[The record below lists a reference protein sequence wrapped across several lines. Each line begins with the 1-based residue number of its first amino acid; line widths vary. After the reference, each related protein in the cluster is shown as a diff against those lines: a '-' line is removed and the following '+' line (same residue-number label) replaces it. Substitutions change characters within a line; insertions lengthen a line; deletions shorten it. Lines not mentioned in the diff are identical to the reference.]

1 MTGDDSSAVGPS
13 SDSAA
18 VPEDLDLRVTT
29 LEDRLASLERG
40 AAAIWG
46 AIPYA
51 ARRCH
56 IKRADAEPPP
66 KEENEWLAQ
75 LFNEPGFFES
85 LPDWLRSSHCEA

>member
-1 MTGDDSSAVGPS
+1 MTGDESSAVGPS

-46 AIPYA
+46 AIPH
-51 ARRCH
+51 ARRPCH
-56 IKRADAEPPP
+56 RKVEPPG
-66 KEENEWLAQ
+66 EEDEWLAQ

-85 LPDWLRSSHCEA
+85 LPDWLRSSHC

>member
-1 MTGDDSSAVGPS
+1 MTGDESSAVGPS

-29 LEDRLASLERG
+29 LEDKLASLERG

-51 ARRCH
+51 HKRCH
-56 IKRADAEPPP
+56 AVGAPPP
-66 KEENEWLAQ
+66 QEEDEWLAR
-75 LFNEPGFFES
+75 LLNEPGFFES
-85 LPDWLRSSHCEA
+85 LPDWLRSSHC